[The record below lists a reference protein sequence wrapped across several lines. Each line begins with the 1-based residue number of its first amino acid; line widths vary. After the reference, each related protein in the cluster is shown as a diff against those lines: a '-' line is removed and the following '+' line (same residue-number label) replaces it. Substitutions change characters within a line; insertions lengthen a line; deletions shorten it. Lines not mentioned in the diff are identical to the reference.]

1 MGKRSVEKHRA
12 TREGIF
18 VFGFENRSIFD
29 AMLEVTILASG
40 SAGNS
45 ALVRCGGT
53 RILLDAGLSARR
65 LTERLA
71 ACGVAPESLDGV
83 VLTHEH
89 GDHTAALR
97 VLCVKREIPVYANRM
112 TAAAL
117 EAGSLHGHRNWRFFA
132 NGTAFS
138 LGELTIEAF
147 SVPHDAADPV
157 GFLIRNA
164 EATFGLLTDLGHAT
178 RLAIERM
185 READALLIEANYDDD
200 LLQRDTR
207 RPWSVKQRITSR
219 HGHLSNR
226 AAAELIA
233 ELAEGRIGTVLL
245 GHLSRDCNS
254 AELAIAAISEPLT
267 RAGRSSV
274 PVYCAG
280 QDSVSPC
287 FRIGSGEPRKVANE
301 VDPIRRDH

>member
-1 MGKRSVEKHRA
+1 
-12 TREGIF
+12 
-18 VFGFENRSIFD
+18 
-29 AMLEVTILASG
+29 MLEVTILASG

-53 RILLDAGLSARR
+53 SILLDAGLSARK

-71 ACGVAPESLDGV
+71 ACGMAPEALDGV

-97 VLCVKREIPVYANRM
+97 VLCAKREIPVYANRM

-117 EAGSLHGHRNWRFFA
+117 EAGSMQGHRNWRFFA
-132 NGTAFS
+132 NGTTFS
-138 LGELTIEAF
+138 VGELTIEAF

-164 EATFGLLTDLGHAT
+164 NATFGLLTDLGHAT
-178 RLAIERM
+178 QLVIERM
-185 READALLIEANYDDD
+185 READALLIETNYDDD
-200 LLQRDTR
+200 LLQRDTK

-226 AAAELIA
+226 AAADIVA
-233 ELAEGRIGTVLL
+233 ELAEGRLGTLLL

-254 AELAIAAISEPLT
+254 AELAVAAVGAPLE
-267 RAGRSSV
+267 RAGRREVS
-274 PVYCAG
+274 VYCAG
-280 QDSVSPC
+280 QDTVSPV
-287 FRIGSGEPRKVANE
+287 FRVASGGV
-301 VDPIRRDH
+301 

>member
-1 MGKRSVEKHRA
+1 
-12 TREGIF
+12 
-18 VFGFENRSIFD
+18 
-29 AMLEVTILASG
+29 MLEVTILASG

-45 ALVRCGGT
+45 ALIRCGRT
-53 RILLDAGLSARR
+53 SILLDAGLSARK

-71 ACGVAPESLDGV
+71 ACGVAPEQLDGV

-97 VLCVKREIPVYANRM
+97 VLCGKREIPIYANRM

-117 EAGSLHGHRNWRFFA
+117 EAGSMREHRNWRFFA
-132 NGTAFS
+132 NGTAFA

-157 GFLIRNA
+157 GFLIRNSD
-164 EATFGLLTDLGHAT
+164 ATFGLLTDLGHASQ
-178 RLAIERM
+178 LVIDRM
-185 READALLIEANYDDD
+185 RQADALLIETNYDDE

-226 AAAELIA
+226 AAAEVIA
-233 ELAEGRIGTVLL
+233 ELAEGRLGMVML

-254 AELAIAAISEPLT
+254 ETLAIAAALAPLE
-267 RAGRSSV
+267 RAGRPEVS
-274 PVYCAG
+274 VYCAT
-280 QDSVSPC
+280 QDVVSPC
-287 FRIGSGEPRKVANE
+287 FRVASGGV
-301 VDPIRRDH
+301 

>member
-1 MGKRSVEKHRA
+1 
-12 TREGIF
+12 
-18 VFGFENRSIFD
+18 
-29 AMLEVTILASG
+29 MLEVTILASG

-45 ALVRCGGT
+45 ALVRCGAT
-53 RILLDAGLSARR
+53 SILLDAGLSARK

-71 ACGVAPESLDGV
+71 ACGMAPEALDGV

-97 VLCVKREIPVYANRM
+97 VLCAKREIPVYANRM

-117 EAGSLHGHRNWRFFA
+117 EAGSMEGHRNWRFFA
-132 NGTAFS
+132 NGSTFCV
-138 LGELTIEAF
+138 GELTIEAF

-157 GFLIRNA
+157 GFLIRNT

-178 RLAIERM
+178 QLVIERM
-185 READALLIEANYDDD
+185 READALLIETNYDED

-226 AAAELIA
+226 AAADVVA
-233 ELAEGRIGTVLL
+233 ELAEGRLRTLLL

-254 AELAIAAISEPLT
+254 EPLAVAAVAAPLE
-267 RAGRSSV
+267 RVGRREVSI
-274 PVYCAG
+274 YCAA
-280 QDSVSPC
+280 QDTVSPR
-287 FRIGSGEPRKVANE
+287 FRIASGGV
-301 VDPIRRDH
+301 

>member
-1 MGKRSVEKHRA
+1 
-12 TREGIF
+12 
-18 VFGFENRSIFD
+18 
-29 AMLEVTILASG
+29 MLEVTILASG

-53 RILLDAGLSARR
+53 SLLLDAGLSARQ

-71 ACGVAPESLDGV
+71 ACGMAPDSLDGI

-97 VLCVKREIPVYANRM
+97 VLCSRREIPVYANRM

-117 EAGSLHGHRNWRFFA
+117 EAGAMNGHRNWRFFS
-132 NGTAFS
+132 NGAAFS
-138 LGELTIEAF
+138 IGALTIEAF

-157 GFLIRNA
+157 GFLIRNSD
-164 EATFGLLTDLGHAT
+164 ATFGLLTDLGHAT
-178 RLAIERM
+178 QLVIERM
-185 READALLIEANYDDD
+185 READALLIETNYDEE

-226 AAAELIA
+226 AAADVIA
-233 ELAEGRIGTVLL
+233 SLAEGRVGTVLL

-254 AELAIAAISEPLT
+254 AELATAAVTASLE
-267 RAGRSSV
+267 RAGRHDV
-274 PVYCAG
+274 RVHCAS
-280 QDSVSPC
+280 QDAVSPRFC
-287 FRIGSGEPRKVANE
+287 IGSDPSPDEINPVCREEECAPGTYQPRLA
-301 VDPIRRDH
+301 P